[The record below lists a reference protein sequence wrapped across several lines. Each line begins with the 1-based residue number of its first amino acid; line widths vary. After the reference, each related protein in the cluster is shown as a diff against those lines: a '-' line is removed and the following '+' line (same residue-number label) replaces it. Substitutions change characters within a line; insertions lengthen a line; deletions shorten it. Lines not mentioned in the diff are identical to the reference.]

1 MAENTFPSYK
11 VDFLVQFIRS
21 DILTGQ
27 EAKHFTKNDIT
38 PTTKVT
44 LDENIQYPMLHEGV
58 TPIMSLYLRMCNF
71 LPVCHVYDFQLNDL
85 LNPKAKRT
93 IYILSGIINF
103 LQFRKVRL
111 DMTSE
116 YQQSFRADMDRWQA
130 YNRGVKELE
139 KKIEKLTTIPPEQQA
154 EAKELAAALT
164 EIHSAT
170 THEYQEANAL
180 NQQVAEWKTEIAER
194 SQKVTQ
200 RKLEVATLKND
211 IAKLK
216 SQIVESPEELR
227 SEMEKLKDKVKTIKN
242 SKEDVNARLV
252 EWQIKVQAVHQNKA
266 DFQLLNKVLQDLEV
280 GMDKMNSQQE
290 KIQTLSA
297 ECEKMKKE
305 LKNLVTEEGQMK
317 RALEMKMDKLSKQQI
332 RRQKKR
338 EMKDQLVQNVLGQYN
353 QVHQKR
359 EEIVEQI
366 EEVNRE
372 TQQIKARIQA
382 LRDVCSLETDK
393 AQGLYEH
400 LLSALDNFHK
410 RIEHHVVQGN
420 EDIVKMKAHY

>member
-1 MAENTFPSYK
+1 
-11 VDFLVQFIRS
+11 
-21 DILTGQ
+21 
-27 EAKHFTKNDIT
+27 
-38 PTTKVT
+38 
-44 LDENIQYPMLHEGV
+44 
-58 TPIMSLYLRMCNF
+58 
-71 LPVCHVYDFQLNDL
+71 
-85 LNPKAKRT
+85 
-93 IYILSGIINF
+93 
-103 LQFRKVRL
+103 
-111 DMTSE
+111 
-116 YQQSFRADMDRWQA
+116 MDRWQA

-170 THEYQEANAL
+170 THEYQEA
-180 NQQVAEWKTEIAER
+180 
-194 SQKVTQ
+194 TQ